1 MYFSIFILYTI
12 YTLLNKDHYHLVPNL
27 IYRSTFFLTFVSRI
41 LYFTN
46 MALISYYELFNL
58 LRTQGKN
65 LKDHESLLEMVLA
78 NNSFNFSEC
87 ARNHLHEPLR
97 LFCKHLYE
105 KWCNANRTYEHFIK
119 KHQTWLDKKFNIPK
133 EVLEISSAQVGS
145 SKPVK
150 TKPFSQLSNKQKKR
164 RTETLR
170 TNNNADE
177 LAFATKINMQQSGNK
192 DISKILSYLT
202 DNPGEV
208 SKIWAFC
215 KGKSQCCEKTYSR
228 EKALALMISL
238 NLSKS
243 KYIQLR
249 MTSMEHG
256 VNLYPSYYQIQLAKK
271 DCYPSKEMMTF
282 TETHAEIEL
291 QALLD
296 LTIQRLWKALEIDT
310 NEKLQD
316 LKLISKWG
324 FDGASGQSFYKQ
336 GFTDNIV
343 DINKPRD
350 ESVFTISLVPLKLLS
365 GDKIVWE
372 NPQPSSTKFCRP
384 IKFEFIKESDEI
396 IRREKGYIENKINN
410 LFPSHLNGDI
420 VVRHELLLTMI
431 DGKACS
437 SIAESS
443 SMNCYICGAT
453 PKQMNSFDIVQQ
465 RTINM
470 NNLKFGMSSLHG
482 WIRCME
488 FLLHVSYNLEIQ
500 KWSVRAPQQKI
511 LKLERKKNIQEQFR
525 RKLGLLIDVVKQG
538 VGTSNDGNTARRFF
552 ENPSVTAEITGLDEI
567 IIRKFSILL
576 QAIASGEEIDP
587 EKFDI
592 FAKDLA
598 KVVIE
603 KYGWYYMPASVH
615 KILFHGANIIRHVLL
630 PIGQL
635 SEEVIE
641 ARHKEFR
648 RFRLNNARKK
658 SRRCTNED
666 IMFSLLISS
675 DPYISN
681 LRHSSRRKSK
691 KNVSRNF

>member
-1 MYFSIFILYTI
+1 MES
-12 YTLLNKDHYHLVPNL
+12 
-27 IYRSTFFLTFVSRI
+27 
-41 LYFTN
+41 
-46 MALISYYELFNL
+46 ISYYELFNL

-78 NNSFNFSEC
+78 NNSFNFSKC
-87 ARNHLHEPLR
+87 ARNYLHDPLR
-97 LFCKHLYE
+97 IFCNNLYK
-105 KWCNANRTYEHFIK
+105 KWCNANRTYENFIK

-133 EVLEISSAQVGS
+133 ESLEIHLIRAGS
-145 SKPVK
+145 SGSSRPVK
-150 TKPFSQLSNKQKKR
+150 RKSFSELSDKQKKR
-164 RTETLR
+164 RTEILR
-170 TNNNADE
+170 MNNNGDE
-177 LAFATKINMQQSGNK
+177 LAFATKMKMQQSGNK
-192 DISKILSYLT
+192 DISKILSYLM
-202 DNPGEV
+202 DNPEEA

-215 KGKSQCCEKTYSR
+215 EGKSQYKEKIYSR

-249 MTSMEHG
+249 MTSIEHG
-256 VNLYPSYYQIQLAKK
+256 VNLYPSYYQIQLAKR
-271 DCYPSKEMMTF
+271 DCYPLKEMMIF

-296 LTIQRLWKALEIDT
+296 LTVQRLWKTLKIDT
-310 NEKLQD
+310 NEKLLN

-336 GFTDNIV
+336 VFTDNII
-343 DINKPRD
+343 DIDKPRD
-350 ESVFTISLVPLKLLS
+350 ESVFAISLVPLRLVS
-365 GDKIVWE
+365 GDKIIWQ
-372 NPQPSSTKFCRP
+372 NPQPSSTKWCRP

-396 IRREKGYIENKINN
+396 IRRERENIDNKINN
-410 LFPSHLNGDI
+410 LSVTHLNNDI
-420 VVRHELLLTMI
+420 IVKHEMILTMI

-437 SIAESS
+437 AIAESS

-453 PKQMNSFDIVQQ
+453 PKQMISFDIVQQ
-465 RTINM
+465 RTINI
-470 NNLKFGMSSLHG
+470 NNLKFGMSSLHA

-488 FLLHVSYNLEIQ
+488 YLLHISYNLEIQ
-500 KWSVRAPQQKI
+500 KWSVRDPQQKI
-511 LKLERKKNIQEQFR
+511 LKLERKKNIQQQFR
-525 RKLGLLIDVVKQG
+525 QKLGLLIDVVKQG

-576 QAIASGEEIDP
+576 QAIACGEEIDP
-587 EKFDI
+587 DKFDI

-598 KVVIE
+598 KLVIK

-615 KILFHGANIIRHVLL
+615 KILCHGANIIRNALL

-641 ARHKEFR
+641 ARHKKFR
-648 RFRLNNARKK
+648 RFRLNNTRKK
-658 SRRCTNED
+658 NRKCTNED

-675 DPYISN
+675 DPYITS
-681 LRHSSRRKSK
+681 LRHSSRSK
-691 KNVSRNF
+691 PKKMFPETFELFKETINEEKNETSDNMSTDSEQSDESI

>member
-1 MYFSIFILYTI
+1 M
-12 YTLLNKDHYHLVPNL
+12 
-27 IYRSTFFLTFVSRI
+27 
-41 LYFTN
+41 
-46 MALISYYELFNL
+46 
-58 LRTQGKN
+58 
-65 LKDHESLLEMVLA
+65 
-78 NNSFNFSEC
+78 
-87 ARNHLHEPLR
+87 
-97 LFCKHLYE
+97 
-105 KWCNANRTYEHFIK
+105 
-119 KHQTWLDKKFNIPK
+119 
-133 EVLEISSAQVGS
+133 
-145 SKPVK
+145 K
-150 TKPFSQLSNKQKKR
+150 TKPFPQLSYKQKKR

-177 LAFATKINMQQSGNK
+177 LAFATRMNMQQSGNK
-192 DISKILSYLT
+192 SISKILSYLT
-202 DNPGEV
+202 NNPEEA

-215 KGKSQCCEKTYSR
+215 ENKIQHSEKTYSR

-243 KYIQLR
+243 KYVQLR

-256 VNLYPSYYQIQLAKK
+256 VDLYSSYYQIQLAKK

-282 TETHAEIEL
+282 TDTHAEIEL

-296 LTIQRLWKALEIDT
+296 LTIQRLLKTLKIDT
-310 NEKLQD
+310 NEEFQD
-316 LKLISKWG
+316 LRLISKWG

-343 DINKPRD
+343 DIDKPRD
-350 ESVFTISLVPLKLLS
+350 ESVFTISFVPLKLLS
-365 GDKIVWE
+365 SDNIIIWE

-384 IKFEFIKESDEI
+384 IKFEFIKESDDV
-396 IRREKGYIENKINN
+396 IRREKENIENKINN
-410 LFPSHLNGDI
+410 LSSTHLNGNII
-420 VVRHELLLTMI
+420 VKHELLLTMI

-437 SIAESS
+437 SIARSS

-453 PKQMNSFDIVQQ
+453 PKQMNCLDIVQQ
-465 RTINM
+465 RTVNI

-488 FLLHVSYNLEIQ
+488 FLLHISYNLEIQ
-500 KWSVRAPQQKI
+500 KWSVRDPQQKI

-552 ENPSVTAEITGLDEI
+552 ENPSVTAEITGLDEM

-576 QAIASGEEIDP
+576 QAIASIEEIDP
-587 EKFDI
+587 DKFDV

-598 KVVIE
+598 KLIIE

-615 KILFHGANIIRHVLL
+615 KILLHGAEIIRNAFL

-648 RFRLNNARKK
+648 RFRLNNTRKK
-658 SRRCTNED
+658 NRKCTNED
-666 IMFSLLISS
+666 IMFCLLISS
-675 DPYISN
+675 DPYISS
-681 LRHSSRRKSK
+681 LRHSSRSK
-691 KNVSRNF
+691 LKKKMFPETLELLRERTNEEKNYETPHNISMSTDDEESNDSI